1 MAREMYLVGVDESEL
16 QPSPKPEP
24 PKGFKGKW
32 ANYWYHYK
40 WVTLISLFA
49 LVVLIVILV
58 QMFSRE
64 KEDYRLA
71 LVTEKIVSTTVLEE
85 LETELASYGRDLNGD
100 GKVVVSI
107 ENLYIGGQDQMSPMA
122 NQQKFILYLSA
133 GDPMFFAFDDY
144 SFKNRVVEY
153 LESDPEEDIV
163 FFDELPFASEDIHP
177 EENYWDWVNAPF
189 IQDED
194 RQKQIPKHLYFGVRQ
209 AVGMAGGKDAVQI
222 HDDCLELLEA
232 FATGKPLSEETE

>member
-16 QPSPKPEP
+16 QPPPKPEP

-32 ANYWYHYK
+32 ANFWYHYK

-49 LVVLIVILV
+49 VVVLTVILV
-58 QMFSRE
+58 QMLTQE

-71 LVTEKIVSTTVLEE
+71 LVTEKVVPTTVLEE
-85 LETELASYGRDLNGD
+85 LEAELAAYGKDLNGD
-100 GKVVVSI
+100 GKVLVSV
-107 ENLYIGGQDQMSPMA
+107 ENLYIGGQDQMAMA

-144 SFKNRVVEY
+144 AFQNRVKSI
-153 LESDPEEDIV
+153 ESNEEEDIV
-163 FFDELPFASEDIHP
+163 FFDELPFASEDINT

-189 IQDED
+189 IQDEE
-194 RQKQIPKHLYFGVRQ
+194 RKKLIPEHLYFGVRQ
-209 AVGMAGGKDAVQI
+209 AVGMAGGKDAVQA
-222 HDDCLELLEA
+222 HDDCMELLQA
-232 FATGKPLSEETE
+232 FATGAPLAEGTE

>member
-16 QPSPKPEP
+16 QPPSKPEP

-32 ANYWYHYK
+32 ANFWYHYK

-49 LVVLIVILV
+49 VVVLTVILV
-58 QMFSRE
+58 QMLTQE

-71 LVTEKIVSTTVLEE
+71 LVTEKVVPTTVLEE
-85 LETELASYGRDLNGD
+85 LEAELAAYGKDLNGD
-100 GKVVVSI
+100 GKVLVSV
-107 ENLYIGGQDQMSPMA
+107 ENLYIGGQDQMAMA

-144 SFKNRVVEY
+144 AFQNRVKSI
-153 LESDPEEDIV
+153 ESNEEEDIV
-163 FFDELPFASEDIHP
+163 FFDELPFASEDINT

-189 IQDED
+189 IQDEE
-194 RQKQIPKHLYFGVRQ
+194 RKKLIPEHLYFGVRQ
-209 AVGMAGGKDAVQI
+209 AVGMAGGKDAVQA
-222 HDDCLELLEA
+222 HDDCMELLQA
-232 FATGKPLSEETE
+232 FATGTPLAEGTE

>member
-16 QPSPKPEP
+16 QPPPKPEP
-24 PKGFKGKW
+24 PKGLKGKW
-32 ANYWYHYK
+32 ANFWYHYK

-49 LVVLIVILV
+49 VVVLTVILV
-58 QMFSRE
+58 QMLTQE

-71 LVTEKIVSTTVLEE
+71 LVTEKVVPTTVLEE
-85 LETELASYGRDLNGD
+85 LEAELAAYGKDLNGD
-100 GKVVVSI
+100 GKVLVSV
-107 ENLYIGGQDQMSPMA
+107 ENLYIGGQDQMAMA

-144 SFKNRVVEY
+144 AFQNRVKSI
-153 LESDPEEDIV
+153 ESNEEEDVV
-163 FFDELPFASEDIHP
+163 FFDELPFASEDINT

-189 IQDED
+189 IQDEE

-209 AVGMAGGKDAVQI
+209 AAGMAGGKDAVQA
-222 HDDCLELLEA
+222 HDDCMELLQA
-232 FATGKPLSEETE
+232 FATGTPLAEGTE

>member
-16 QPSPKPEP
+16 QPPPKPEP

-32 ANYWYHYK
+32 ANFWYHYK

-49 LVVLIVILV
+49 VVVLTVILV
-58 QMFSRE
+58 QMLTQE

-71 LVTEKIVSTTVLEE
+71 LVTEKVVPTTVLEE
-85 LETELASYGRDLNGD
+85 LEAELAAYGKDLNGD
-100 GKVVVSI
+100 GKVLVSV
-107 ENLYIGGQDQMSPMA
+107 ENLYIGGQDQMAMA

-144 SFKNRVVEY
+144 AFQNRVKSI
-153 LESDPEEDIV
+153 ESNEEEDVV
-163 FFDELPFASEDIHP
+163 FFDELPFASEDINT

-189 IQDED
+189 IQDEE
-194 RQKQIPKHLYFGVRQ
+194 RKKLIPEHLYFGVRQ
-209 AVGMAGGKDAVQI
+209 AVGMAGGKDAVQA
-222 HDDCLELLEA
+222 HDDCMELLQA
-232 FATGKPLSEETE
+232 FATDTPLTEGTE

>member
-16 QPSPKPEP
+16 QPPPKPEP

-32 ANYWYHYK
+32 ANFWYHYK

-49 LVVLIVILV
+49 VVVLTVILV
-58 QMFSRE
+58 QMLTQE

-71 LVTEKIVSTTVLEE
+71 LVTEKVVPTTVLEE
-85 LETELASYGRDLNGD
+85 LEAELAAYGKDLNGD
-100 GKVVVSI
+100 GKVLVSV
-107 ENLYIGGQDQMSPMA
+107 ENLYIGGQDQMAMA

-144 SFKNRVVEY
+144 AFQNRVKSI
-153 LESDPEEDIV
+153 ESNEEEDVV
-163 FFDELPFASEDIHP
+163 FFDELPFASEDINT

-189 IQDED
+189 IQDEE
-194 RQKQIPKHLYFGVRQ
+194 RKKLIPEHLYFGVRQ
-209 AVGMAGGKDAVQI
+209 AVGMAGGKDAVQA
-222 HDDCLELLEA
+222 HDDCMELLQA
-232 FATGKPLSEETE
+232 FATGAPLAEGTE

>member
-16 QPSPKPEP
+16 QPPPKPEP

-32 ANYWYHYK
+32 ANFWYHYK

-49 LVVLIVILV
+49 VVVLTVILV
-58 QMFSRE
+58 QMLTQE

-71 LVTEKIVSTTVLEE
+71 LVTEKVVPTTVLEE
-85 LETELASYGRDLNGD
+85 LEAELAAYGKDLNGD
-100 GKVVVSI
+100 GKVLVSV
-107 ENLYIGGQDQMSPMA
+107 ENLYIGGQDQMAMA

-144 SFKNRVVEY
+144 AFQNRVKSI
-153 LESDPEEDIV
+153 ESNEEEDVV
-163 FFDELPFASEDIHP
+163 FFDELPFASEDINT

-189 IQDED
+189 IQDEE
-194 RQKQIPKHLYFGVRQ
+194 RKKLIPEHLYFGVRQ
-209 AVGMAGGKDAVQI
+209 AVGMAGGKDAVQA
-222 HDDCLELLEA
+222 HDNCMELLQA
-232 FATGKPLSEETE
+232 FATGTPLTEETE